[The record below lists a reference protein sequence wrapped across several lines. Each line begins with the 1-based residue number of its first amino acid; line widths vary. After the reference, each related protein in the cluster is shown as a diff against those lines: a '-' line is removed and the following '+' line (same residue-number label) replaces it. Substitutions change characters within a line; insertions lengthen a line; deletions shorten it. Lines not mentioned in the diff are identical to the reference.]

1 MVLPS
6 VRSGFFCILLP
17 LVSVLGSP
25 SAGDKPKSASPSL
38 TLAGQRLSQ
47 IVERQEEFL
56 KRTSDPA
63 RPLSESEL
71 TRRAQALVTAYETYL
86 DDNPE
91 DAYALILYG
100 KFLRRMGQDRQAA
113 GLFLEADK
121 VDPRLAVV
129 KQHLANY
136 LVEEGRPADA
146 LPFMLKAVELEPKE
160 PAYHHQ
166 LGVFLFLFGED
177 LVDLGVTTA
186 ETNANGMHDAFRAA
200 SELSPGNF
208 EYKLR
213 YAQSFFDA
221 ADPNWD
227 KALTLWRGLRREASN
242 RPEAEREYLA
252 MGEARVLAELR
263 RPDEAKA
270 LLRGIRSS
278 ALRTTKESLEK
289 QLDALGK
296 PKENVFPKPEANMF
310 HRQTDGVSELLADDN
325 LNRLRAVSERL
336 EQEKLLR
343 ELRVDAVRAAYDG
356 NGNVRLRVSGFAET
370 LPGANNSAPGLAP
383 NL

>member
-1 MVLPS
+1 MAS
-6 VRSGFFCILLP
+6 VRPRLLCILLP
-17 LVSVLGSP
+17 LVAAWGRPPADDVSGGAP
-25 SAGDKPKSASPSL
+25 APL
-38 TLAGQRLSQ
+38 TLAGQRLTQ
-47 IVERQEEFL
+47 IVERQREFFE
-56 KRTSDPA
+56 RASEPN
-63 RPLSESEL
+63 RPLGEEEL

-91 DAYALILYG
+91 DVHGLILYG

-146 LPFMLKAVELEPKE
+146 LPFLLKAVALEPKE
-160 PAYHHQ
+160 PVYHHQ

-177 LVDLGVTTA
+177 LIELGLTTE
-186 ETNANGMHDAFRAA
+186 ETNANGMHDAFRVA
-200 SELSPGNF
+200 SDLSPGNF

-213 YAQSFFDA
+213 YGQSFFDA

-227 KALTLWRGLRREASN
+227 KALSVWRTLRREARS
-242 RPEAEREYLA
+242 RPAEEREYLA
-252 MGEARVLAELR
+252 MGEARVLAELKR
-263 RPDEAKA
+263 ADEAKV
-270 LLRGIRSS
+270 LLRSIRSPS
-278 ALRTTKESLEK
+278 LRATKESLEK
-289 QLDALGK
+289 QLNALAKPKGK
-296 PKENVFPKPEANMF
+296 PPAKPEANLF
-310 HRQTDGVSELLADDN
+310 RREASVSELLADDN

-343 ELRVDAVRAAYDG
+343 ELRVDAVRAAYDE
-356 NGNVRLRVSGFAET
+356 NGNVRLRLRGFAET
-370 LPGANNSAPGLAP
+370 VPGASHSSPDVVP